1 MSIIEY
7 MIGFLKG
14 TIELLDRPFVLLD
27 VNGVGYRVLV
37 SGNVLSKLTKGDKV
51 KIFTYTYV
59 REDALD
65 LFGFAEIEDLKLFE
79 NLISVSGIGP
89 KTALNIFSFGSR
101 AEIIE
106 AIVKSDTSFFTSVP
120 RLGTKNAQRI
130 IVDLKNK
137 MGAGSDIDL
146 SGKDLLENAEV
157 VDALKNFGF
166 TVGEAQKVV
175 REIKTA
181 GLTLDEKIKLALK
194 NLGRK

>member
-1 MSIIEY
+1 

-14 TIELLDRPFVLLD
+14 TVELLDRPFVLLD

-37 SGNVLSKLTKGDKV
+37 SGSVLSKLSKGDKV
-51 KIFTYTYV
+51 TIFTFTYV
-59 REDALD
+59 REDALE
-65 LFGFAEIEDLKLFE
+65 LFGFWEIDDLKLFE
-79 NLISVSGIGP
+79 SLISVSGIGP
-89 KTALNIFSFGSR
+89 RTALNIFSFGSR

-130 IVDLKNK
+130 IIDLKNK
-137 MGAGSDIDL
+137 MGAGDSVDL
-146 SGKDLLENAEV
+146 SGRDLLENAEV

-166 TVGEAQKVV
+166 SAAEAQKAI
-175 REIKTA
+175 REIKAT

-194 NLGRK
+194 ALGRPA

>member
-1 MSIIEY
+1 

-14 TIELLDRPFVLLD
+14 TVELLDRPYVLLD

-37 SGNVLSKLTKGDKV
+37 AESVLSKLSKTDKV
-51 KIFTYTYV
+51 KLFTFTYV
-59 REDALD
+59 REDALE
-65 LFGFAEIEDLKLFE
+65 LFGFSEIDDLKLFE
-79 NLISVSGIGP
+79 SLISVSGIGP

-106 AIVKSDTSFFTSVP
+106 AIVRADTSFFTSVP

-137 MGAGSDIDL
+137 MGAGDSVDL
-146 SGKDLLENAEV
+146 SGKDLLENAEAV
-157 VDALKNFGF
+157 EALKSFGF
-166 TVGEAQKVV
+166 STGEAQKAV
-175 REIKTA
+175 REIKTP

-194 NLGRK
+194 NLGKK

>member
-1 MSIIEY
+1 

-37 SGNVLSKLTKGDKV
+37 SDSVLAKFAKGDKI
-51 KIFTYTYV
+51 KLFTYTYV
-59 REDALD
+59 REDALE
-65 LFGFAEIEDLKLFE
+65 LFGFLELEDFKLFE
-79 NLISVSGIGP
+79 SLISVSGVGP
-89 KTALNIFSFGSR
+89 KTALNVFSVGTRS
-101 AEIIE
+101 EIIG
-106 AIVKSDTSFFTSVP
+106 AIVKADASFFTSVP

-137 MGAGSDIDL
+137 MGESESLDL

-157 VDALKNFGF
+157 VQALKNFGF
-166 TVGEAQKVV
+166 STGEAQKAV
-175 REIKTA
+175 REIKTS
-181 GLTLDEKIKLALK
+181 GLTLDEKIKVALK